1 MGALFR
7 EKAGFRIPFGDFKA
21 ETGGDSLFLSARY
34 PAILLM
40 FSDIRNYSE
49 RAFSFVSALCMIL
62 GFGVWIIQKNNTTKI
77 P

>member
-40 FSDIRNYSE
+40 FSDIRNYSMKE
-49 RAFSFVSALCMIL
+49 HFRLSPLCA
-62 GFGVWIIQKNNTTKI
+62 
-77 P
+77 